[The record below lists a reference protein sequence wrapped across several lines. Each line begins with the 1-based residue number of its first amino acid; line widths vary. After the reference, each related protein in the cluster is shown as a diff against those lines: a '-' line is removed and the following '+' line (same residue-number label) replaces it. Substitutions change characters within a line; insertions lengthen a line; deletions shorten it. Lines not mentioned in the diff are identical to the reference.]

1 MEEYECSD
9 IDMVIASCVDEIWE
23 VFDDDNSGS
32 LDKEETKKF
41 IRSTLQGMSSDGNAL
56 SDDDFEQCFKEF
68 DDDGSGFIE
77 RAEMIAFIKKV
88 SGF

>member
-32 LDKEETKKF
+32 LDKAETKKF
-41 IRSTLQGMSSDGNAL
+41 IRSTLKDMSDGNPL

-68 DDDGSGFIE
+68 DEDGSGLIE
-77 RAEMIAFIKKV
+77 RVEMINFIKKV